1 MLAASHPGHIEMI
14 DLITTVCHP
23 QSTFYWIVSY
33 NHSNVVVLPLCYCYT
48 LSLHLQGVPKILA
61 LR

>member
-33 NHSNVVVLPLCYCYT
+33 NHSNVVLPLCYC
-48 LSLHLQGVPKILA
+48 
-61 LR
+61 